1 MSRELE
7 QRVLMLPPTVKDGEV
22 TRALLKAAGVE
33 CELVGEMAELVH
45 ALEGGAGAL
54 LLTEEALTGKG
65 VEALTAWLTAQPAW
79 SDLPVVVLMRG
90 GMASEGGVKMLE
102 SWRNVTLLERPAPI
116 RSVVSAVKT
125 AVRSRRRQYEL
136 RDQLVAIQ
144 EGERRFQAMANSIPQ
159 LAWMARSDG
168 WIFWYNQRWHD
179 YCGTTPEQM
188 EGWGWQGVHDPSE
201 LPRVMARWKHAVDHG
216 EPWEDTFPLR
226 RHDGEMRWHLSRAMP
241 FRDADGRITLW
252 FGTNT
257 DVTDARR
264 LGQEQEQLWASER
277 AAREEAE
284 RVSRMKDEFLATLS
298 HELRTPLN
306 AIFGWTQLLKTAP
319 DTQTL
324 AEGVAVIDRNVRVQ
338 TQLIEDLLDMSRIIS
353 GKIRL
358 NLQPVELDLLISG
371 ALEGVRPAAEV
382 KAIVLEKEVAP
393 GAGTVNGDP
402 GRLQQV
408 LWNLLTNAI
417 KFTPPGGRI
426 AVRAARALDHV
437 ELRVTDTGEGISPEF
452 LPLMFQRF
460 SQADASTTRKHGGL
474 GLGLS
479 IVKSLVEMHGGMVE
493 AASPGQGQG
502 ATFVVRLPAGA
513 APPEAREAG
522 IRANDGPRGMAG
534 RNLRG
539 VKVLVVDDEA
549 DARDVVRRFLLACE
563 AVPALAGSA
572 AEAREVMARF
582 KPDVILSDIG
592 MPGQDGYAFMR
603 AVRES
608 GITTPAV
615 AVTAFARSED
625 RVKSLQ
631 AGFQTHLPK
640 PVEPEEL
647 LAVIAGLAG
656 VSTGVNGSKG

>member
-371 ALEGVRPAAEV
+371 ALEGVRPAAEA
-382 KAIVLEKEVAP
+382 KGIVLEKEVAP

-426 AVRAARALDHV
+426 AVRAARALGHV

-522 IRANDGPRGMAG
+522 IRANGGPRGMAG

-572 AEAREVMARF
+572 AEACEVMARF

>member
-116 RSVVSAVKT
+116 RSVISAVKT

-371 ALEGVRPAAEV
+371 ALEGVRPAAEA
-382 KAIVLEKEVAP
+382 KGIVLEKEVAP

-426 AVRAARALDHV
+426 AVRAARALGHV

-502 ATFVVRLPAGA
+502 ATFLVRLPAGA

>member
-371 ALEGVRPAAEV
+371 ALEGVRPAAEA
-382 KAIVLEKEVAP
+382 KGIVLEKEVAP

-426 AVRAARALDHV
+426 AVRAARALSHV

-502 ATFVVRLPAGA
+502 ATFLVRLPAGA

>member
-1 MSRELE
+1 MGIDISDR
-7 QRVLMLPPTVKDGEV
+7 K
-22 TRALLKAAGVE
+22 RAEEERADLL
-33 CELVGEMAELVH
+33 
-45 ALEGGAGAL
+45 
-54 LLTEEALTGKG
+54 
-65 VEALTAWLTAQPAW
+65 
-79 SDLPVVVLMRG
+79 
-90 GMASEGGVKMLE
+90 
-102 SWRNVTLLERPAPI
+102 I
-116 RSVVSAVKT
+116 R
-125 AVRSRRRQYEL
+125 
-136 RDQLVAIQ
+136 
-144 EGERRFQAMANSIPQ
+144 
-159 LAWMARSDG
+159 
-168 WIFWYNQRWHD
+168 
-179 YCGTTPEQM
+179 
-188 EGWGWQGVHDPSE
+188 
-201 LPRVMARWKHAVDHG
+201 
-216 EPWEDTFPLR
+216 
-226 RHDGEMRWHLSRAMP
+226 
-241 FRDADGRITLW
+241 
-252 FGTNT
+252 
-257 DVTDARR
+257 
-264 LGQEQEQLWASER
+264 ER
-277 AAREEAE
+277 AAREAAEEA
-284 RVSRMKDEFLATLS
+284 SRAKDDFLGIVS
-298 HELRTPLN
+298 HELRTPL
-306 AIFGWTQLLKTAP
+306 IPILGWSEMMARGKMDAAKTRQGL
-319 DTQTL
+319 D
-324 AEGVAVIDRNVRVQ
+324 VIIKSTRRQ
-338 TQLIEDLLDMSRIIS
+338 SQLINDLLDISRFLA

-358 NLQPVELDLLISG
+358 EPRPVDLAAAVRS
-371 ALEGVRPAAEV
+371 ALEAVRPAAE
-382 KAIVLEKEVAP
+382 AQGLRLDSEFDPVLEPVSA
-393 GAGTVNGDP
+393 DP
-402 GRLQQV
+402 GRLQQI
-408 LWNLLTNAI
+408 LGNLLTNAI

-426 AVRAARALDHV
+426 AVRAARALGHV

-522 IRANDGPRGMAG
+522 IRANGGPRGMAG

-572 AEAREVMARF
+572 AEACEVMARF